1 VSWAECEPAGAA
13 RQVGAG
19 IGGSKPGGAPFPG
32 GETVCAKIEEPI
44 MDQRIVESP
53 EQARQGRKYSVMRY
67 VLLISTLLVVI
78 AFAVA
83 YTLSV

>member
-1 VSWAECEPAGAA
+1 LGNIEGA
-13 RQVGAG
+13 
-19 IGGSKPGGAPFPG
+19 
-32 GETVCAKIEEPI
+32 I
-44 MDQRIVESP
+44 MDQRIVLSP
-53 EQARQGRKYSVMRY
+53 NQVRQGGKFGVVRY

>member
-1 VSWAECEPAGAA
+1 
-13 RQVGAG
+13 
-19 IGGSKPGGAPFPG
+19 
-32 GETVCAKIEEPI
+32 

-53 EQARQGRKYSVMRY
+53 NRARQGRKDGVVRY

>member
-1 VSWAECEPAGAA
+1 
-13 RQVGAG
+13 
-19 IGGSKPGGAPFPG
+19 
-32 GETVCAKIEEPI
+32 

-53 EQARQGRKYSVMRY
+53 EQARQGRKYGVMRY

>member
-1 VSWAECEPAGAA
+1 VPAGAA
-13 RQVGAG
+13 RQVV
-19 IGGSKPGGAPFPG
+19 PG
-32 GETVCAKIEEPI
+32 TVADQNPPMFRSRDEAVRARIEEPV
-44 MDQRIVESP
+44 MDQRIVHSP
-53 EQARQGRKYSVMRY
+53 NQARQGRKSGVVRY

>member
-1 VSWAECEPAGAA
+1 
-13 RQVGAG
+13 
-19 IGGSKPGGAPFPG
+19 
-32 GETVCAKIEEPI
+32 

-53 EQARQGRKYSVMRY
+53 NRARQGRKTGVVRY

>member
-1 VSWAECEPAGAA
+1 M
-13 RQVGAG
+13 RQPTWGSLG
-19 IGGSKPGGAPFPG
+19 NIEGG
-32 GETVCAKIEEPI
+32 I
-44 MDQRIVESP
+44 MDQRIVLSP
-53 EQARQGRKYSVMRY
+53 DQARQGRKSGVVRY

>member
-1 VSWAECEPAGAA
+1 MRQPTWGSLGNIEGA
-13 RQVGAG
+13 
-19 IGGSKPGGAPFPG
+19 
-32 GETVCAKIEEPI
+32 I
-44 MDQRIVESP
+44 MDQRIVLSP
-53 EQARQGRKYSVMRY
+53 NQVRQGRKFGVVRY

>member
-1 VSWAECEPAGAA
+1 
-13 RQVGAG
+13 
-19 IGGSKPGGAPFPG
+19 
-32 GETVCAKIEEPI
+32 
-44 MDQRIVESP
+44 MDQRIVQSP
-53 EQARQGRKYSVMRY
+53 TKARQGRKYGIVRY

>member
-1 VSWAECEPAGAA
+1 VSFLSPLECEPAGAA
-13 RQVGAG
+13 RQVEADQNPAALR
-19 IGGSKPGGAPFPG
+19 SRD
-32 GETVCAKIEEPI
+32 ETIRAKIEGPV
-44 MDQRIVESP
+44 MDQRIVETP
-53 EQARQGRKYSVMRY
+53 NRARQGRKDGVVRY

>member
-1 VSWAECEPAGAA
+1 MGNIEGA
-13 RQVGAG
+13 
-19 IGGSKPGGAPFPG
+19 
-32 GETVCAKIEEPI
+32 I
-44 MDQRIVESP
+44 MDQRIVLSP
-53 EQARQGRKYSVMRY
+53 DQVRQGRKSGVVRY

>member
-1 VSWAECEPAGAA
+1 
-13 RQVGAG
+13 
-19 IGGSKPGGAPFPG
+19 
-32 GETVCAKIEEPI
+32 
-44 MDQRIVESP
+44 MDQRIIQSP
-53 EQARQGRKYSVMRY
+53 TKARQGRKSGVMRY

>member
-1 VSWAECEPAGAA
+1 MG
-13 RQVGAG
+13 Q
-19 IGGSKPGGAPFPG
+19 PGQNEGP
-32 GETVCAKIEEPI
+32 V
-44 MDQRIVESP
+44 MDRRIVHSP
-53 EQARQGRKYSVMRY
+53 NQARQGRKYGVVRY

>member
-1 VSWAECEPAGAA
+1 
-13 RQVGAG
+13 
-19 IGGSKPGGAPFPG
+19 
-32 GETVCAKIEEPI
+32 
-44 MDQRIVESP
+44 MDQRIVHSP
-53 EQARQGRKYSVMRY
+53 TQVRQGRNSGVVRY